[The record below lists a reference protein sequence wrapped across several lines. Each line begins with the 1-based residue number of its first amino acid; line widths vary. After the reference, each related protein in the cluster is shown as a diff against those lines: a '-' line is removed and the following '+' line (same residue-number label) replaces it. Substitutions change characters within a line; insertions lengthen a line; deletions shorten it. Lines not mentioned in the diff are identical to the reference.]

1 MIDNIAAKM
10 DAFLRFPPAVKLTVG
25 EEVNSE
31 FWEISTA
38 DVLNVSV
45 LTVPEFPSW
54 LVGNGMSVAFV
65 VGIPTCELSD
75 TLWNRSVESRDVETD
90 PVPLPIGAFVLR
102 LLAPLT
108 DSLSC

>member
-10 DAFLRFPPAVKLTVG
+10 DAFLRLPPAVKLTVG
-25 EEVNSE
+25 AEVNSE

-54 LVGNGMSVAFV
+54 VVGNVTPVAFV
-65 VGIPTCELSD
+65 VGIPTSELSA
-75 TLWNRSVESRDVETD
+75 TL
-90 PVPLPIGAFVLR
+90 
-102 LLAPLT
+102 
-108 DSLSC
+108 